1 MKKKVL
7 FLALLFGCLN
17 GGTIENELGINIG
30 VTSINNNNGSR
41 FNNYGM
47 GINYQISKYVVMP
60 RFDLD
65 YVKISDFSD
74 DKVDSLLKGSI
85 NGVYEFGV
93 KGDLKPYIM
102 GGVGYEKVVGEID
115 NSFESHPFVQG
126 AMGLRYKLPKGY
138 KAQVEG
144 KMLQII
150 GGNSENN
157 EVILNFGMSFPI
169 RYIVLHNKKR
179 KRVVPKKVTHQRVAP
194 KRVSPKKVII
204 QPIIINRRVVVTPP
218 PQPTP
223 PIQKSFDNQ
232 ECPLKI
238 SLPDRDRDGVEDR
251 FDQCPA
257 TPCDFT
263 VDSYGCPIKMTLRI
277 NFAVNSSVIDDSYI
291 PRIDNFAKFLLRNR
305 GSRII
310 IQGHTDSSGD
320 SVHNIVLSEKRAR
333 AVANRLIE
341 LGVSP
346 SRITAVG
353 KGESMP
359 IASNSTR
366 EGKRLNRRIEA
377 ILIYPKHR

>member
-1 MKKKVL
+1 MEYIIMKTKVL
-7 FLALLFGCLN
+7 FVALLFGYLN
-17 GGTIENELGINIG
+17 GGTIENELGINMG
-30 VTSINNNNGSR
+30 MTSINNDSGSR

-115 NSFESHPFVQG
+115 NSFESHSFVQG

-138 KAQVEG
+138 KVQVES
-144 KMLQII
+144 KMLQIL
-150 GGNSENN
+150 GDKKENN
-157 EVILNFGMSFPI
+157 EVILNFGMSIPI
-169 RYIVLHNKKR
+169 RYIVLHNKRR
-179 KRVVPKKVTHQRVAP
+179 KRVVPKRVT
-194 KRVSPKKVII
+194 PKKVII
-204 QPIIINRRVVVTPP
+204 QPIIINRRVVITPP

-223 PIQKSFDNQ
+223 HIQKSFDNQ

-257 TPCDFT
+257 TPCDFS

-291 PRIDNFAKFLLRNR
+291 PRIDNFAKFLLQNR
-305 GSRII
+305 GSRVV

-346 SRITAVG
+346 SRITAIG

-359 IASNSTR
+359 IASNSTK

-377 ILIYPKHR
+377 ILIYPKNR

>member
-1 MKKKVL
+1 MKIKVL
-7 FLALLFGCLN
+7 FLALLFGYLN
-17 GGTIENELGINIG
+17 AGTIENELGINMG
-30 VTSINNNNGSR
+30 MTSINNDSGSR

-74 DKVDSLLKGSI
+74 DRVDSLFKGSI
-85 NGVYEFGV
+85 NGVYEFPIN
-93 KGDLKPYIM
+93 GDLKPYIM
-102 GGVGYEKVVGEID
+102 GGVGYEKVIGEIA

-138 KAQVEG
+138 KVQVES
-144 KMLQII
+144 KILQIL
-150 GGNSENN
+150 GGEKENN

-169 RYIVLHNKKR
+169 KYIVLHKRR
-179 KRVVPKKVTHQRVAP
+179 KRPIHKKIIRLP
-194 KRVSPKKVII
+194 IVIH
-204 QPIIINRRVVVTPP
+204 RRVVTPLLS
-218 PQPTP
+218 QHI
-223 PIQKSFDNQ
+223 IQKSFDNQ
-232 ECPLKI
+232 ECPIKI

-257 TPCDFT
+257 TPCDFA
-263 VDSYGCPIKMTLRI
+263 VDSYGCPVKMTLRI
-277 NFAVNSSVIDDSYI
+277 NFAVNSAVVDNYSM
-291 PRIDNFAKFLLRNR
+291 PKIDNFARFLLQNR
-305 GSRII
+305 GSRVI

-320 SVHNIVLSEKRAR
+320 SVHNMILSEHRAR
-333 AVANRLIE
+333 AIANRLVE

-346 SRITAVG
+346 SRITAIG

-359 IASNSTR
+359 IASNSTK

-377 ILIYPKHR
+377 ILIYPKNR